1 MDIDNIKDRNEL
13 VNYFVELGFKKG
25 AEIGVEQGVY
35 SKVICDAGLGLFAI
49 DAWQAY
55 RGYRDH
61 VDQKKLD
68 GFYKKTKE
76 LLKSYDDCD
85 VIKGFS
91 LDIVKIF
98 DNESLDFVYID
109 CNHEFQNVTN
119 DIAEWGKKVKRGGI
133 IALHDFKLFGGKYG
147 LNSCH
152 VKYVVEA
159 WVKAHDIEL
168 HVTKE
173 SNPSAF
179 WIKK

>member
-1 MDIDNIKDRNEL
+1 ME
-13 VNYFVELGFKKG
+13 
-25 AEIGVEQGVY
+25 
-35 SKVICDAGLGLFAI
+35 LFAI
-49 DAWQAY
+49 DAWQSY
-55 RGYRDH
+55 SGYRDH

-68 GFYKKTKE
+68 RFYEATKK
-76 LLKSYDDCD
+76 LLKPYDCG

-91 LDIVKIF
+91 LDIVKQF
-98 DNESLDFVYID
+98 EDESLDFCYID

-119 DIAEWGKKVKRGGI
+119 DIAEWGKKVRKGGI
-133 IALHDFKLFGGKYG
+133 IALHDFRLFGGKYG

-159 WVKAHDIEL
+159 WVNAHGIEL

>member
-1 MDIDNIKDRNEL
+1 MDINNIKDRNEL

-25 AEIGVEQGVY
+25 AEVGVEQGVY
-35 SKVICDAGLGLFAI
+35 SEVICKAGLELFAI

-55 RGYRDH
+55 DGYRDH
-61 VDQKKLD
+61 VNQKKLD
-68 GFYKKTKE
+68 RFHEATKE
-76 LLKSYDDCD
+76 LLKPYNCG

-91 LDIVKIF
+91 LDIVKQF
-98 DNESLDFVYID
+98 EDESLDFVYID

-119 DIAEWGKKVKRGGI
+119 DIAEWEKKVKKGGI
-133 IALHDFKLFGGKYG
+133 IALHDFKLFDGKYG

-159 WVKAHDIEL
+159 WVKAHGIEL

-173 SNPSAF
+173 NNPSAF
-179 WIKK
+179 WVKK